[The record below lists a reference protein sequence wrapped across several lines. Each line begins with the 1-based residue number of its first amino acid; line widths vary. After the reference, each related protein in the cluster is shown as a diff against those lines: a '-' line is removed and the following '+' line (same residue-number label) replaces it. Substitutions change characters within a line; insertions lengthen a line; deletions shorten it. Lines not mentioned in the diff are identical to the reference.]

1 MQYSGKKIL
10 EKMKNKFRLSSI
22 QLKFQKK
29 FLNSYSLFFYFLKN
43 VPMLWL
49 SGIKL
54 IELSQNHGVT
64 QIPFKWYYRWQNMNP
79 FRSIYFAVQCMAA
92 ELSTASIASL
102 AIKGTKPSIALI
114 VVSMSSKYFK
124 KAIGNTTFRCEDG
137 EKIFKVVEEAI
148 QTGRGVTVKAKSIG
162 RLDDGTKVSEFYF
175 TWSFKQRKTK

>member
-10 EKMKNKFRLSSI
+10 ARMKNNFKPSNT
-22 QLKFQKK
+22 QLKFQKN
-29 FLNSYSLFFYFLKN
+29 FLNSFLLSFYFFKN

-54 IELSQNHGVT
+54 LELSQKHAVT

-79 FRSIYFAVQCMAA
+79 FKSIYFAVQCMAA

-102 AIKGTKPSIALI
+102 AIKGSRPSIALI
-114 VVSMSSKYFK
+114 VISMSSKYFK
-124 KAIGNTTFRCEDG
+124 KAVGNTIFTCEDG
-137 EKIFKVVEEAI
+137 DKIFQVVEEAI
-148 QTGRGVTVKAKSIG
+148 KTGNGVTVETKSIG

-175 TWSFKQRKTK
+175 TWSFKKRKSK